1 MLAAPTGSG
10 GMFNFDV
17 YTIVLGTI
25 FGVIGYAAWR
35 YGRRELSTRHLLLGA
50 ALMGYSYFI
59 PNPWIALCVG
69 IVLTVLLFV

>member
-1 MLAAPTGSG
+1 MDGLL
-10 GMFNFDV
+10 NFDP
-17 YTIVLGTI
+17 YTLLLGSI

-59 PNPWIALCVG
+59 PNPWISLGVG
-69 IVLTVLLFV
+69 TALTVLLFV